1 MCHCC
6 VWGLVGGNT
15 KKSMPTAKNTR
26 WHRHTARVG
35 GPSSSIIIALVP
47 GGNKTNN
54 ELFIHES
61 QPLHSIFH
69 HNLNSFYVD
78 VLERKSSG
86 HSIKYIIVEHH
97 HHKIMDQQFHSS
109 PIQTMYSTN
118 MFTEPHYIAY
128 PDDVDECD
136 IAKAAAT
143 SSTRS
148 PNTVIFAVDEL
159 SSVFRVADD
168 HIEHDDSFL
177 IHHQDETSMN
187 NKNTGSTTM
196 LRRGR
201 YLTPSSFTTDGEL
214 STFSEDTEEGSDE
227 SSGSDDNDEQHQHR
241 FYPRRRSSAMSIFR
255 ASSGTKRR
263 CEFEED
269 DEINILTK
277 RSCSA
282 PLICHANPIGSDD
295 GCDDEEELSLSS
307 ASSYAFASPFKRIC
321 RSGNSTAADNT
332 DTITFTSLFSESTTT
347 LPAAAASSNIGNVK
361 NVTLTHLHHPLS
373 LETSPFA
380 KLFPKNTEYQ
390 G

>member
-1 MCHCC
+1 
-6 VWGLVGGNT
+6 
-15 KKSMPTAKNTR
+15 
-26 WHRHTARVG
+26 
-35 GPSSSIIIALVP
+35 
-47 GGNKTNN
+47 
-54 ELFIHES
+54 
-61 QPLHSIFH
+61 
-69 HNLNSFYVD
+69 
-78 VLERKSSG
+78 
-86 HSIKYIIVEHH
+86 
-97 HHKIMDQQFHSS
+97 MDQQLHSS

-128 PDDVDECD
+128 PHDDVDECD

-143 SSTRS
+143 SSSTRS

-168 HIEHDDSFL
+168 HIEHDESFL

-187 NKNTGSTTM
+187 NDKNTGTTTTM

-227 SSGSDDNDEQHQHR
+227 SSGSDDNDEQHR

-263 CEFEED
+263 CEFEAD
-269 DEINILTK
+269 DDITILTK
-277 RSCSA
+277 RICSA
-282 PLICHANPIGSDD
+282 PLLCHANPIGSDD

-321 RSGNSTAADNT
+321 RSGNSTAAV
-332 DTITFTSLFSESTTT
+332 DTISFNSLFSEATST
-347 LPAAAASSNIGNVK
+347 LPAASSNTGNVN